1 MITDPRCDCSKC
13 FKRINMYKMV
23 KLNDQLV
30 CVKCYKLKMEMV
42 K

>member
-1 MITDPRCDCSKC
+1 MMVDPKCNCSKC
-13 FKRINMYKMV
+13 FKRMSIYKMV

-42 K
+42 R